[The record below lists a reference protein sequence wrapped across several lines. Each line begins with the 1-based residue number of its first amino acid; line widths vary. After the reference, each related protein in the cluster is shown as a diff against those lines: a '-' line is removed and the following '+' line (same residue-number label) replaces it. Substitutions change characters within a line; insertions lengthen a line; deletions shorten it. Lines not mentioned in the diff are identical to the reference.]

1 MQRPYQDL
9 TDEELMQHLAA
20 GVEEA
25 LAPLHGR
32 YAPLIFT
39 MAAQSLG
46 YDAAEEIVQDVL
58 LVVWRKAATF
68 DPARGAFRHWV
79 LRIAHL
85 RIINELRRRG
95 HRPQIAPD
103 PDGLHL
109 ASLPG
114 DDPGPDE
121 EAWRAY
127 RRSAVREAVEAL
139 PPPQR
144 QALSLAFFEELTHAQ
159 IASYLDLP
167 LGTAKSRI
175 RAGLQKMRVYLTRS
189 MLIVLTLLGGLLI
202 ALGLRD
208 HTVQQAA
215 VARDNRAL
223 QMVTA
228 SDVVALRLAPTTGVP
243 AETHGVYRSRPGGD
257 IAIATFEHFAPA
269 PVGQTYRAWALR
281 DGRWTSLGTVRPDGN
296 GNALVILEGPD
307 VAVSP
312 EILQVTLEPT
322 TDGAAPTGR
331 VIIIWPG
338 P

>member
-1 MQRPYQDL
+1 
-9 TDEELMQHLAA
+9 
-20 GVEEA
+20 
-25 LAPLHGR
+25 
-32 YAPLIFT
+32 
-39 MAAQSLG
+39 
-46 YDAAEEIVQDVL
+46 
-58 LVVWRKAATF
+58 VVWRKAATF
-68 DPARGAFRHWV
+68 DPTQGAFRHWV

-95 HRPQIAPD
+95 DCPQIAPD

-109 ASLPG
+109 ASLP
-114 DDPGPDE
+114 DDDTGPDE

-127 RRSAVREAVEAL
+127 RRAAVREAVEAL

-144 QALSLAFFEELTHAQ
+144 QALCLAFFEELTHTQ

-167 LGTAKSRI
+167 LGTAKTRI
-175 RAGLQKMRVYLTRS
+175 RASLQKMRVYLTRS
-189 MLIVLTLLGGLLI
+189 MLIVLTLLGGLLTV
-202 ALGLRD
+202 LGIRD
-208 HTVQQAA
+208 HTLQQAA

-228 SDVVALRLAPTTGVP
+228 SDVVALQLAPTTGVP
-243 AETHGVYRSRPGGD
+243 AQTHSVYRSRPGGD

-269 PVGQTYRAWALR
+269 PVSQTDRAWALR
-281 DGRWTSLGTVRPDGN
+281 NGHWVTLDTVQPDSDGN
-296 GNALVILEGPD
+296 TLVILEGPD

-331 VIIIWPG
+331 VIIVWPG